1 MFPQRAQ
8 ALRSALVLG
17 LESASVLGSRSVS
30 ELRSASAKESDGASV
45 LKTELATLLETEL
58 VWAKEL
64 VKVWPWP
71 SRWVSLSEPPWRWVS
86 TWARLDSALGSE
98 SISRPRSRTD
108 GQSGTILAV
117 CPSTWGL
124 LPAAALESAP
134 R

>member
-45 LKTELATLLETEL
+45 LATELATEL
-58 VWAKEL
+58 VWVKEL

-71 SRWVSLSEPPWRWVS
+71 SRWVSLSEAPWRWVS
-86 TWARLDSALGSE
+86 TWARLDSALRSE

-108 GQSGTILAV
+108 GQSGTISAV
-117 CPSTWGL
+117 WPSKWGL
-124 LPAAALESAP
+124 LPGAASGSATG